1 MSRGKNLQEMEVG
14 TKQSQTAVNSGSRA
28 GDPMPKLAAGAVAGQ
43 TGSWED
49 LGGPTPENYRSDD
62 DSSKLKDAGSGLK
75 QVKDVVNKGAKS
87 ADPMKG
93 LKKSQAVKEE
103 EELED
108 EDLIEEEIDETE
120 EVTEAKKGEGED
132 EEDEEGEDEEG
143 EDEEGEDD
151 DESGKGKKMK
161 KEEFDIEEDVNALMN
176 AAEDE
181 GLSEEFKENSRM
193 IFESAIRSKVSE
205 IRETLEVQ
213 YEEKIVEAIEVI
225 KSELQERVDSYL
237 EYVSEEWVNENELSI
252 EMGLKEEL
260 TESFLGGMRTLFE
273 EHYVSIPEEKYNVL
287 ESMVEKLD
295 DMETKLN
302 EQIEKNIQLNKRLT
316 ESVADRIFDEI
327 SEGLATTQKEK
338 LASLSESVEFEGE
351 TGYREKLETLKESY
365 FPSRVVAPSA
375 TPETLSEEVH
385 FAPEYHSDS
394 MNAYLRTLSAVAKR

>member
-14 TKQSQTAVNSGSRA
+14 TKQSRTAVNSGAKA
-28 GDPMPKLAAGAVAGQ
+28 GDSMPKLAAGAVAGQ

-49 LGGPTPENYRSDD
+49 LGGPTPDNYRPD
-62 DSSKLKDAGSGLK
+62 DSSAELKDAGSGLK
-75 QVKDVVNKGAKS
+75 QVKDVINKGAKS

-108 EDLIEEEIDETE
+108 EDLIEEEIDEDEETE
-120 EVTEAKKGEGED
+120 EVTEAKKEK
-132 EEDEEGEDEEG
+132 EEEEG

-151 DESGKGKKMK
+151 EEGDEEDEEDNEKVK

-176 AAEDE
+176 AAEEE
-181 GLSEEFKENSRM
+181 GLSEEFKENSKM
-193 IFESAIRSKVSE
+193 IFESALRSKVSE
-205 IRETLEVQ
+205 IREALEVQ
-213 YEEKIVEAIEVI
+213 YEEKVADAIEVI
-225 KSELQERVDSYL
+225 KSELQERVDAYL
-237 EYVSEEWVNENELSI
+237 EYVSEEWVNENELAI

-260 TESFLGGMRTLFE
+260 TESFLGGMRNLFE

-287 ESMVEKLD
+287 ESMVQKLD

-302 EQIEKNIQLNKRLT
+302 EQIEKNISLNKRLT

-338 LASLSESVEFEGE
+338 LASLAESVEFEGE

-375 TPETLSEEVH
+375 TPETLSEEVD